1 MLQEKITN
9 SSKKEKFING
19 HNLSQSNTPKSQLY
33 MGKIKVI
40 LDEEI
45 ATELLEYV
53 TMEEEHMIQNMMM
66 RVMNQEYESLL

>member
-1 MLQEKITN
+1 
-9 SSKKEKFING
+9 
-19 HNLSQSNTPKSQLY
+19 